1 VHDSN
6 PPAAAAA
13 SVRKETPDPSASSM
27 LETPVPPSLGGP
39 GPIVGQVYSEG
50 WNVAGVVMVVVLQ
63 VAGLAVPAESI
74 LEHAACRE

>member
-1 VHDSN
+1 
-6 PPAAAAA
+6 
-13 SVRKETPDPSASSM
+13 M